1 MYILY
6 IYNKTYT
13 YTSHSRVAFSVL
25 LMSLLGPKIK
35 RSPDPKIQESI
46 PATTARRLGRL
57 AHDARSAGT
66 QHDGGVGSPP
76 ATWSWLGAVL
86 GRYLFLKGCRGF
98 NGFRGFHTV
107 FNRVIA
113 GYIGVARECMGRSL
127 GAPSDPY
134 GSTVYRISE
143 LQLSYGT
150 NYGVIAVVTY
160 HFVA

>member
-1 MYILY
+1 MTLEAQGL
-6 IYNKTYT
+6 
-13 YTSHSRVAFSVL
+13 S
-25 LMSLLGPKIK
+25 
-35 RSPDPKIQESI
+35 
-46 PATTARRLGRL
+46 TTEAWAALRQPG
-57 AHDARSAGT
+57 AGLEPFWE
-66 QHDGGVGSPP
+66 DIC
-76 ATWSWLGAVL
+76 
-86 GRYLFLKGCRGF
+86 FLKAVGGLM
-98 NGFRGFHTV
+98 GFRGFHTV